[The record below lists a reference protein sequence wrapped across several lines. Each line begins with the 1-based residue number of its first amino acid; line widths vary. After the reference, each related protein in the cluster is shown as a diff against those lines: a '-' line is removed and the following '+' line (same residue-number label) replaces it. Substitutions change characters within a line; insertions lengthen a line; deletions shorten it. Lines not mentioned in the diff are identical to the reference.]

1 MPMAGGEAVSGA
13 QRRRRGEVRE
23 TTVSET
29 ICPDCGE
36 RNARGTEFCSACGA
50 FLAWDGQEEAA
61 PEPTPAVAPRPATAP
76 PPAPQTPPAA
86 AQPAPGCPAAGR
98 RAAVG
103 TAGRATGSIV
113 APDPTGRRC
122 RRTDRGTTGSPRLER
137 RRTGI
142 RDTAT
147 RRFQRRIDR
156 PGGRPAAGWLAGIG
170 LGRPGAGST
179 AARPAGSAAAGPA
192 GLPGTAR
199 TTSADRGSL
208 SPLRCRQQ
216 RVAAVLQ
223 QVRAGASWSD
233 VARRRRSEK

>member
-1 MPMAGGEAVSGA
+1 MTGGEAVSGA
-13 QRRRRGEVRE
+13 RDTSWRSQG
-23 TTVSET
+23 
-29 ICPDCGE
+29 DNGE
-36 RNARGTEFCSACGA
+36 RDDLSGLRGAQCPRNGVLLGLRRLPRLGRPGGGGAGADASRSAATGHRTA
-50 FLAWDGQEEAA
+50 TG
-61 PEPTPAVAPRPATAP
+61 PADTTGCR
-76 PPAPQTPPAA
+76 
-86 AQPAPGCPAAGR
+86 QPAPGCPAAGR

-103 TAGRATGSIV
+103 TAGRATGPIV

-137 RRTGI
+137 RRTDI

-199 TTSADRGSL
+199 ATSADRGSL

-233 VARRRRSEK
+233 VARRRRSKK